1 MQSINKHTNLG
12 DNFSP
17 NSYYREVHP
26 EFFSDTVVHYETPL
40 TSELFDYKM
49 SILSTKKMQSD
60 FESFIVAVAKRL
72 ITPNIKPQTGPDGGG
87 DGKVDA
93 ETYEVSDDIS
103 DKWIAT
109 EETALGKEYWAFAI
123 SCKKEWKSKVTSDI
137 EKIVNTNRGYTK
149 ALFFTSQFVKSSTR
163 AETEEKLSERFGIK
177 VEIYD
182 ANWLSDAVFNNGCLQ
197 IALDTL
203 AFSDEYKRKTIS
215 IGAKDKLRKERLDEI
230 ENSILRHIEGLN
242 TEYIDELLETCI
254 LSRALERPKTEV
266 EGRFKRAIREC
277 NAHGSKQQMY
287 NIVYEHAWTSFFWYE
302 DIEAVRCDYNTLKS
316 FLEELCNVTRIEKFT
331 NILNNIVNSA
341 KAGMIS
347 EDFIK
352 SEVNYIYDLEKKLK
366 KDSNHNSSLLYLQIY
381 IHEQYIIEHV
391 DDKEELNNAIKEI
404 KPLLIE
410 SASHLEISIEA
421 HYKIIKMLSSFVGEN
436 KDLEILIDEIADI
449 IAERRSK
456 AEAARVRLE
465 RAEDHMNG
473 KRWLAAVKQLGFCV
487 YAFEQESCMTELIR
501 SSGYMGIAL
510 NSLGLYYSAEA
521 FLVKSASLL
530 LQDFFHSGRVDHLL
544 VTILQ
549 ELCSIELKIGRIVM
563 YFNWFELLMVIS
575 QNNQYNE
582 ESSFVEHC
590 HIDDSAWACRLVV
603 SNFNES
609 STAKLPDI
617 FDRLGMYTS
626 SEFLKYALG
635 YTEDVDSEC
644 LPIIKQV
651 YESAELRKQP
661 VFEEFYDKL
670 NISTEGVAYAKT
682 TIHNFTITV
691 TYEND
696 PQTQHVA
703 EIFLASIESFMATFE
718 IQDFVVI
725 DEQISVKIAFTDK
738 STDVVYIEENN
749 KYELCLNRKDFND
762 KQFWECF
769 LKFILSLLC
778 RNAVTRTSIEKMI
791 ETRQHG
797 EKLMDRVS
805 VLLRSIDAFNNILGK
820 TYKYRLED
828 WIKDSDK
835 VYSLKRIDANSEDKV
850 FGNKVQSTMTSYK
863 INSNMNL
870 WKDAEWTGCAFIQ
883 DGYRCGPTILG
894 LAFRNIDRGRALVG
908 EWKSVTKVKIYIVR
922 GIDAAHPS
930 WYRVCIA
937 PDISSR
943 NASKERFVATFC
955 RKHTMTPS
963 STINLNRFEEQYHKY
978 GGCKLMACH
987 ITNDNAIDIPTA
999 IDDAFDFTG
1008 VEFWDAHKISKVD
1021 NVRMAI
1027 EPDDNPFIPE
1037 TSKDDAPILEVL
1049 DALKNIVRSKTI

>member
-1 MQSINKHTNLG
+1 MQNANKQTNTG
-12 DNFSP
+12 ETFSP

-215 IGAKDKLRKERLDEI
+215 IGAKDKLRKERLDKI

-266 EGRFKRAIREC
+266 EARFKRAIREC

-331 NILNNIVNSA
+331 NILNNIVNSV

-352 SEVNYIYDLEKKLK
+352 SEINYIYNLEKKLK

-549 ELCSIELKIGRIVM
+549 KLCSIELKIGRIVM

-575 QNNQYNE
+575 QNSQYNKE
-582 ESSFVEHC
+582 PSFMESC
-590 HIDDSAWACRLVV
+590 HLDDAAWACRLAI
-603 SNFNES
+603 SNCYES
-609 STAKLPDI
+609 SIAKLPDI
-617 FDRLGMYTS
+617 FERLGMYTS

-635 YTEDVDSEC
+635 YPEDVDDKC
-644 LPIIKQV
+644 LPVIKEI
-651 YESAELRKQP
+651 YESAELHEQP
-661 VFEEFYDKL
+661 VFEQFYDKL
-670 NISTEGVAYAKT
+670 NISTVGVAYAKT
-682 TIHNFTITV
+682 TVRNFTITV
-691 TYEND
+691 TYENS
-696 PQTQHVA
+696 PQTQHVV

-718 IQDFVVI
+718 ILDFVVV
-725 DEQISVKIAFTDK
+725 DEQISVKLAFTDK
-738 STDVVYIEENN
+738 STEVVYIEENN
-749 KYELCLNRKDFND
+749 KYELYINREEFDD

-769 LKFILSLLC
+769 VKFILSLLC
-778 RNAVTRTSIEKMI
+778 QNAVSRTSIESMI

-797 EKLMDRVS
+797 ERLMDRVS
-805 VLLRSIDAFNNILGK
+805 VLLHSTDAFNNILGK

-835 VYSLKRIDANSEDKV
+835 VYPLKRVDANLENV
-850 FGNKVQSTMTSYK
+850 VLGNKIQSTVTSYK

-870 WKDAEWTGCAFIQ
+870 WKNAEWTGCAFIQ
-883 DGYRCGPTILG
+883 DENRCRPAILG
-894 LAFRNIDRGRALVG
+894 LAFRNLDKGKVLVR
-908 EWKSVTKVKIYIVR
+908 EWNSAIKVKIYIVK
-922 GIDAAHPS
+922 GIDANHPS

-937 PDISSR
+937 PDITSR
-943 NASKERFVATFC
+943 NASKKRFITTFC
-955 RKHTMTPS
+955 KKHIMTPS
-963 STINLNRFEEQYHKY
+963 STRNLNCFEEQYRKF
-978 GGCKLMACH
+978 GGCWLMACH
-987 ITNDNAIDIPTA
+987 INETNTIDMPTSFDNA
-999 IDDAFDFTG
+999 FKFTG
-1008 VEFWDAHKISKVD
+1008 VEFWDAYKISNVD
-1021 NVRMAI
+1021 NARMAI
-1027 EPDDNPFIPE
+1027 EPDDRPFIPKA
-1037 TSKDDAPILEVL
+1037 SKSDAPILNVL
-1049 DALKNIVRSKTI
+1049 AALKEIVRSKNA

>member
-1 MQSINKHTNLG
+1 MQNVNKYSNLG
-12 DNFSP
+12 DTFSP

-26 EFFSDTVVHYETPL
+26 EYFSDTVVQYETPL
-40 TSELFDYKM
+40 SSELFDCKL
-49 SILSTKKMQSD
+49 SLLSTKKMQSA
-60 FESFIVAVAKRL
+60 FENFIVAVAKRL

-93 ETYEVSDDIS
+93 ETYEVSNDIS

-123 SCKKEWKSKVTSDI
+123 SCKKEWKPKVTSDI
-137 EKIVNTNRGYTK
+137 EKIVKTNRGYTK
-149 ALFFTSQFVKSSTR
+149 ALFFTNQFVKSSTR
-163 AETEEKLSERFGIK
+163 AETEEKLSEKFGIK

-182 ANWLSDAVFNNGCLQ
+182 ASWLSDAVFNNDCLQ
-197 IALDTL
+197 VALDTL
-203 AFSDEYKRKTIS
+203 TFSDEYKRKTVK
-215 IGAKDKLRKERLDEI
+215 IGANDKKREERLNEI
-230 ENSILRHIEGLN
+230 EKSILRHIEGMD
-242 TEYIDELLETCI
+242 TEYIDELLETCL
-254 LSRALERPKTEV
+254 LSRALERPKAEV
-266 EGRFKRAIREC
+266 EGRFKRAINEC
-277 NAHGSKQQMY
+277 KTHGSKQQMY

-302 DIEAVRCDYNTLKS
+302 DIAAVRSDYNTLKS
-316 FLEELCNVTRIEKFT
+316 FLEEQCNVTRIEKFT
-331 NILNNIVNSA
+331 NILSNLANSE

-352 SEVNYIYDLEKKLK
+352 SEIAYIYDLEEKLAL
-366 KDSNHNSSLLYLQIY
+366 DSNHKSSLLYLKIY
-381 IHEQYIIEHV
+381 IHEQYIIEHL
-391 DDKEELNNAIKEI
+391 DDHEALSIAIQKI

-410 SASHLEISIEA
+410 SVSHLEISIES
-421 HYKIIKMLSSFVGEN
+421 HYKIIKMLSSFMKEN
-436 KDLEILIDEIADI
+436 EEFEIFIDEIADI
-449 IAERRSK
+449 IADRRSK

-501 SSGYMGIAL
+501 SSGYMGMAL

-575 QNNQYNE
+575 QNSQYNE
-582 ESSFVEHC
+582 EPSFVEKC
-590 HIDDSAWACRLVV
+590 HLDDAAWACRLAI
-603 SNFNES
+603 SNLKES
-609 STAKLPDI
+609 SIAGLPDI
-617 FDRLGMYTS
+617 FERMGMYTS

-635 YTEDVDSEC
+635 YPEDVDKEC
-644 LPIIKQV
+644 LPTIKQV
-651 YESAELRKQP
+651 YESAELHEQP
-661 VFEEFYDKL
+661 VFEELYDKL
-670 NISTEGVAYAKT
+670 NISTVGVAYAKT
-682 TIHNFTITV
+682 TVHNFTITV
-691 TYEND
+691 TYENA

-718 IQDFVVI
+718 LQDFVVI

-738 STDVVYIEENN
+738 RTDVVYVEENN
-749 KYELCLNRKDFND
+749 KYELCLNRKEFDD

-769 LKFILSLLC
+769 VKFILSLLC
-778 RNAVTRTSIEKMI
+778 RNAITRTSIESML

-797 EKLMDRVS
+797 ERLMDRVS
-805 VLLRSIDAFNNILGK
+805 VLQHSIDAFNNILGK

-828 WIKDSDK
+828 WVKDSDK
-835 VYSLKRIDANSEDKV
+835 VYSLQRVDTNLVDMVLK
-850 FGNKVQSTMTSYK
+850 NKMQSTMASYK

-883 DGYRCGPTILG
+883 DVYRGGPTILG
-894 LAFRNIDRGRALVG
+894 LAFRNIDKGRTLVG
-908 EWKSVTKVKIYIVR
+908 EWKSVTKIKIYIVK
-922 GIDAAHPS
+922 GIDAVHPS

-937 PDISSR
+937 PDITSR
-943 NASKERFVATFC
+943 NAGKERFIATFC

-963 STINLNRFEEQYHKY
+963 STENLKRFEEQYHKF
-978 GGCKLMACH
+978 GGCWLMACH
-987 ITNDNAIDIPTA
+987 INVANTIDMPTSF
-999 IDDAFDFTG
+999 DDAFKFTG
-1008 VEFWDAHKISKVD
+1008 VEFWDAYKISSVD
-1021 NVRMAI
+1021 NARMAI
-1027 EPDDNPFIPE
+1027 EPDDRPFIPE
-1037 TSKDDAPILEVL
+1037 ASKSDAPILNVL
-1049 DALKNIVRSKTI
+1049 AALKEIVRSKNA